1 MSGQKDAVRS
11 ELERR
16 AWRAMLAYA
25 VMRWE
30 SAVVIA
36 MTLVLTF
43 LFTYPFPWWP
53 WWGWPALGLVAEGLI
68 VWTSLTDLRTG
79 ERVVAEMF
87 REEFN
92 PGAIRDQD
100 LRAQV
105 ERALEYRAR
114 MEALARGTPAGVLR
128 DRLEATIRGVED
140 WMRNIYALAQR
151 LDRYHADQVIHED
164 LESVPAA
171 LKSLELRL
179 RREDDPAVRQQLQ
192 EALRGRQTQWE
203 TLGRLQNTMERA
215 EAQLE
220 TTVAALAT
228 VYAQLQL
235 IGARKAEGPEAERV
249 AASIRDEVAALQD
262 IVAAM
267 DEVYGADL
275 TGFQKPVRSA

>member
-1 MSGQKDAVRS
+1 MSDRRNAIRTD
-11 ELERR
+11 LERR
-16 AWRAMLAYA
+16 AWRAMITYA

-36 MTLVLTF
+36 MTIVLTF

-53 WWGWPALGLVAEGLI
+53 WWGWPALGLVAEALI
-68 VWTSLTDLRTG
+68 VWTSLMDVRTG

-87 REEFN
+87 REEFD
-92 PGAIRDQD
+92 PGAIHDRE

-114 MEALARGTPAGVLR
+114 METLVHGTPAGVLR
-128 DRLEATIRGVED
+128 DRLEATIRGVQD
-140 WMRNIYALAQR
+140 WMRNIYRLARR
-151 LDRYHADQVIHED
+151 LDRYHGDKVIHED

-171 LKSLELRL
+171 LKHLELRL
-179 RREDDPAVRQQLQ
+179 RQEDDPAVREQLQ
-192 EALRGRQTQWE
+192 EAIRGRQTQWE
-203 TLGRLQNTMERA
+203 VLERLQNTMERA

-220 TTVAALAT
+220 ATVAALAT

-235 IGARKAEGPEAERV
+235 ISARKAEGSEAERV

-267 DEVYGADL
+267 DEVYRTEG
-275 TGFQKPVRSA
+275 TRGN

>member
-1 MSGQKDAVRS
+1 
-11 ELERR
+11 
-16 AWRAMLAYA
+16 MLAYA

-128 DRLEATIRGVED
+128 DRLGATIRGVED